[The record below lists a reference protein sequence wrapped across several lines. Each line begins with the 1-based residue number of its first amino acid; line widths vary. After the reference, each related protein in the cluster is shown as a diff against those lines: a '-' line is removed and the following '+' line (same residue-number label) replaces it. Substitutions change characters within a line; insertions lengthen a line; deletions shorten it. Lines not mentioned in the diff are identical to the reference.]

1 MTEDREHDFQ
11 SVMNSALQ
19 PLQSRIELH
28 QRIHLCLSKILPSAL
43 LRHTRVSCVEE
54 DQLIL
59 ICDTP
64 AWASDL
70 RYRQSEIL
78 QSVNFSQKLRLRRCK
93 ILVRPEIFR

>member
-1 MTEDREHDFQ
+1 VTEDREHDFQ

-19 PLQSRIELH
+19 PLQSRIALH
-28 QRIHLCLSKILPSAL
+28 QRIHQCLSKILPAAL
-43 LRHTRVSCVEE
+43 MRHTRMSCVEN

-78 QSVNFSQKLRLRRCK
+78 QSVNFSQKLSLTGCK